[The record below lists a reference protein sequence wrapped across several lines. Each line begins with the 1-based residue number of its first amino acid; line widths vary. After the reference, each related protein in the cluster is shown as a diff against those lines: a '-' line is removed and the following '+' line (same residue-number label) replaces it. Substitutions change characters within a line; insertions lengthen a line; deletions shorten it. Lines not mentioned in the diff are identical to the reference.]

1 VLLSV
6 LVCFQL
12 VVVVLQAESS
22 RLSVGSVFSDRD
34 FAHRLAVCP
43 YFRQTLYNLTSNLY
57 DFRCWN
63 MCDLDKKHCDF
74 RGCRLKFKPCFD
86 GVRVAWV
93 CPKLVDVSVE
103 EFEYYG

>member
-1 VLLSV
+1 
-6 LVCFQL
+6 
-12 VVVVLQAESS
+12 VVVLQAESS
-22 RLSVGSVFSDRD
+22 RLSVGFVFSDRA

-43 YFRQTLYNLTSNLY
+43 YLRQVLFTLPSNLD
-57 DFRCWN
+57 DFRCYN
-63 MCDLDKKHCDF
+63 VCSLDKLHCDF

-93 CPKLVDVSVE
+93 CPKLVGVSVE